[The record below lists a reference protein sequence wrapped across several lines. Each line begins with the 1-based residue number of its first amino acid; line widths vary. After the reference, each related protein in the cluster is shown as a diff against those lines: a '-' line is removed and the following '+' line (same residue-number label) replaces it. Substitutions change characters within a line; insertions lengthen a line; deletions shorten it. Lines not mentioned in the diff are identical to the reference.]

1 MALRVDLDLPSRHS
15 TPKLALILLKC
26 SHKVIF
32 RFLNIIFL
40 LLRNS
45 LFNIPNM
52 RPPCTIRLPGNLCH
66 IVFVVLLVLID
77 PLMHL
82 IQPVIIHLLLTLGNL
97 LRQFLILDALKGLGI
112 QLFNM
117 ILIEFDFPVPV
128 R

>member
-1 MALRVDLDLPSRHS
+1 
-15 TPKLALILLKC
+15 
-26 SHKVIF
+26 
-32 RFLNIIFL
+32 
-40 LLRNS
+40 
-45 LFNIPNM
+45 
-52 RPPCTIRLPGNLCH
+52 
-66 IVFVVLLVLID
+66 
-77 PLMHL
+77 MHL